1 MTLVIGVDIIG
12 VMVSKRTPVHQATS
26 DRRRRPTRAGIV
38 RSAATLVRERGVHG
52 VGMREIVAHSGGS
65 RGSLGRYF
73 PGGKTQLVTEA
84 LDLAVAEVS
93 EDTDEA
99 LARVKTLPDAIA
111 VIVAPWRDLLVE
123 HDYAQGCPLAATVID
138 ASGNDELRTHAS
150 ELLARWQDSIADAFV
165 KFGVPRSEAGDQAT
179 VLVAALEGALVLA
192 RARRST
198 EPLDAVEQH
207 FKTATAGGPAGI
219 LTSAPG

>member
-1 MTLVIGVDIIG
+1 LSSDFDIIG
-12 VMVSKRTPVHQATS
+12 VMVSNDTPAQRATS

-84 LDLAVAEVS
+84 LDLAVAELS

-99 LARVKTLPDAIA
+99 LADAKTLSEAIA
-111 VIVAPWRDLLVE
+111 VIVGPWRDLLVE
-123 HDYAQGCPLAATVID
+123 HDYAQGCPIAATVID
-138 ASGNDELRTHAS
+138 ASDNDQLRTHVN
-150 ELLARWQDSIADAFV
+150 ELLARWQASLADVFI
-165 KFGVPRSEAGDQAT
+165 KFGAPRSAAGDQAT
-179 VLVAALEGALVLA
+179 VLLAAIEGALVLA

-198 EPLDAVEQH
+198 QPLDAVEQH
-207 FKTATAGGPAGI
+207 FTTIGQLEGCG
-219 LTSAPG
+219 SCR